1 MESVTFGEFK
11 NQCGRAFIVLTII
24 IVFCT
29 IQIFKV
35 RSIEYIAILITSIF
49 GLLSVR
55 QVDIIARKKIM
66 YGDRKVKILESI
78 LIEIFLVF
86 GLGFM
91 SIYIFAVK
99 GVYGVY
105 LLFKD
110 FNIFMLLFRIIVIIL
125 SYQLVSSVS
134 KIQTVFLSKEFNE

>member
-1 MESVTFGEFK
+1 
-11 NQCGRAFIVLTII
+11 
-24 IVFCT
+24 
-29 IQIFKV
+29 
-35 RSIEYIAILITSIF
+35 
-49 GLLSVR
+49 
-55 QVDIIARKKIM
+55 M